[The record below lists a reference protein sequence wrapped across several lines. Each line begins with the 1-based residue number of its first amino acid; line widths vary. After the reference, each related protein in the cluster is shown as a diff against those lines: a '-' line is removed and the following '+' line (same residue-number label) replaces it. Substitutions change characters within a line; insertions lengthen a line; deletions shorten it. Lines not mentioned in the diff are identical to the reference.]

1 MYIPLD
7 LKWDF
12 WHWLPLYREWGE
24 IWGIFSQSLSLH
36 HFEIIN
42 HSLLLQSN
50 FIDRFKEHWGFVYRI
65 CNFYTQPEKDSLK
78 NVFCS
83 FLFVLKYSQWTMTSI
98 LWCSSTCVLCFTL
111 NGIVHGTVGYSRQKT
126 FSHSSSLLCK
136 QDHVTT
142 DIQPPISVSHYQLR
156 RQLAEGA

>member
-7 LKWDF
+7 LKWDL
-12 WHWLPLYREWGE
+12 WHSLPLYREWGE

-50 FIDRFKEHWGFVYRI
+50 FIDRFKEHWGFVYCI

-98 LWCSSTCVLCFTL
+98 FWCSSTCVLCFTL
-111 NGIVHGTVGYSRQKT
+111 NGIVHGTVGYSRQKM